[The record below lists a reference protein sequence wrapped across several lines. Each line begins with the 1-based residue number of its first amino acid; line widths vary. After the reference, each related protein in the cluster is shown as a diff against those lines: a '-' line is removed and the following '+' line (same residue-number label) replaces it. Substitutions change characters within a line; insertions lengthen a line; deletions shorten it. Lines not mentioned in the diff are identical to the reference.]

1 MTPHEFFLF
10 LLPEFDFIQLVFG
23 VAMVL
28 LVGFTIIQ
36 LIRQA
41 NPEHWEQKWQGD
53 IAANGAGRHDVRHG
67 SVNEISQSVA
77 SAAEQRADVM
87 PGILLI
93 IGLLGTFLGLG
104 IALNKA
110 SSILIDANSAG
121 MDSAMANLMGM
132 MEGLGTKFKTSTW
145 GISAFLLLKG
155 WTAIKGYD
163 EKRLNWCVQK
173 VNAGLAEEQ
182 QLQTQQRLE
191 VQQRFLTALLRLEE
205 GITRQG
211 EATRATLQKLHDG
224 EQPFRENL
232 TRQGDSALSQQQAL
246 QGRIGELHAATLT
259 IADTL
264 THHHEHQ
271 QQHDRQRQTAVE
283 AIRDAV
289 REVVE
294 SNSSNLGAIQ
304 RSAQGMSDAAQ
315 TMGLSASQLQE
326 GIGDFRSGVTEVL
339 GTIKTDLGGTI
350 SQMEQS
356 FGSNMEKIAGN
367 MKQATDGIS
376 SAVGTMSER
385 VDSTM
390 QQVRTSIE
398 SSIDA
403 QRASIQAQSQ
413 AQKEFIVTSET
424 LNTKVLA
431 MTALVEDLRDR
442 ILSGL
447 SAVSKSSR
455 EVAHLNG
462 RYETLAGAGE
472 KSAEAIEKLVQQ
484 LALQQ
489 QISPLQPQFEQL
501 NCGMGQLLDSVGA
514 LHSDLKS
521 SALTPKIDELNGALE
536 PLLQGVQALRSD
548 VQHGGSETSNMGT
561 SLRSV
566 LEVQAEKMSALLNV
580 LAEIRSVLQRT
591 DSVATVA

>member
-23 VAMVL
+23 AVMLL

-211 EATRATLQKLHDG
+211 
-224 EQPFRENL
+224 
-232 TRQGDSALSQQQAL
+232 DSALSQQQAL

-259 IADTL
+259 ITDTL

-536 PLLQGVQALRSD
+536 PLLQGVLALRSD